1 LKTAIL
7 ARHGE
12 SEYSVAG
19 RLNGDLEV
27 DVRLTAGGLRQA
39 RRLGRALAGEPL
51 DLCVTSE
58 FLRARETADEA
69 LGGRRVPRLVLP
81 ELNDPRYGRFEG
93 AALADYRSWAS
104 ASPSSAVPEPGGESR
119 LEIVERYA
127 RGFRILLERLEET
140 ILAVCHSLP
149 VAYALGARE
158 ELSPGART
166 PLADYA
172 VPYPFTAEEL
182 CAATRLLEEWVAR
195 PTW

>member
-1 LKTAIL
+1 LRTAVL

-27 DVRLTAGGLRQA
+27 DVRLTPGGLEQA
-39 RRLGRALAGEPL
+39 RELGRTLAGEPL
-51 DLCVTSE
+51 DLCATSE
-58 FLRARETADEA
+58 FRRARETADEA

-104 ASPSSAVPEPGGESR
+104 ASPSSAVPGPGGESR

-127 RGFRILLERLEET
+127 RGFRTLLDRPEEA

-149 VAYALGARE
+149 VSYALGARAG
-158 ELSPGART
+158 LPPGART
-166 PLADYA
+166 PLAEYA

-182 CAATRLLEEWVAR
+182 SAATRLLEQWVAR